1 MACVILAS
9 TAVIG
14 LRTAVSSEG
23 FCGVRIHHNIMRR
36 LNGSVMD
43 ARWWVLPVVYA
54 VLFLGV
60 VLPVAVGWRATEA
73 SFDEGRCYLPAI
85 TQLRAKFPSVDLL
98 QDSLSASPPGYS
110 HLLAFL
116 SLATG
121 DSLRAHR
128 AWHAVLSLVG
138 AIFVLWLAARLT
150 GLQTVAVAA
159 MLPMVS
165 SSYYLKSA
173 AQLTTDNL
181 ALALTFSALL
191 LVFFAQDR
199 PRSAFVAGALGLA
212 CVWVRHNAI
221 WLAAPM
227 ALKSLLLLSRR
238 NRPTAVAWV
247 IAALAMLLV
256 VAVFVWAW
264 GGLVPPIWSRAHEA
278 PSLSSLVYACALAG
292 IFGAVFFPA
301 GTRMDIRSSD
311 LLVALAG
318 VVVGAGLFL
327 LSDMAPSYEA
337 GRFGGPLWALAG
349 QIPLVAGRAYIFL
362 PLAAAGAGLLA
373 LAAWRLFARSP
384 AFGLLWTSSLCAWL
398 ATGIVN
404 RQIFHRYYE
413 GPILGFWGLW
423 ILLMAF
429 GDSARFA
436 KSRCVLLYL
445 LAAALFA
452 AGAYSMLTSPTGFT
466 APLNPSLLNR

>member
-1 MACVILAS
+1 MQ
-9 TAVIG
+9 
-14 LRTAVSSEG
+14 
-23 FCGVRIHHNIMRR
+23 R
-36 LNGSVMD
+36 LNASGMG
-43 ARWWVLPVVYA
+43 ACWWVLPVVYA

-60 VLPVAVGWRATEA
+60 VLPVAVGWRAAEA

-116 SLATG
+116 SLVTG
-121 DSLRAHR
+121 DSLLAHR
-128 AWHAVLSLVG
+128 AWHAVLSLLG
-138 AIFVLWLAARLT
+138 ALFLLWMAVRLT
-150 GLQTVAVAA
+150 GHRTVAIAA
-159 MLPMVS
+159 MLPMLC

-173 AQLTTDNL
+173 AQLTTDNP
-181 ALALTFSALL
+181 ALVLTFATLL

-199 PRSAFVAGALGLA
+199 PRSAFGAGALGLA
-212 CVWVRHNAI
+212 GVWVRHNAI

-227 ALKSLLLLSRR
+227 ALKGLLLFRR
-238 NRPTAVAWV
+238 NRPTASAWV
-247 IAALAMLLV
+247 IAAVAMLLL
-256 VAVFVWAW
+256 VAGFIWAW
-264 GGLVPPIWSRAHEA
+264 GGLVPPIWSRVQEA

-292 IFGAVFFPA
+292 IFGVVFVFA
-301 GTRMDIRSSD
+301 GTRLDIRLSD
-311 LLVALAG
+311 LLAAVAG
-318 VVVGAGLFL
+318 VAVGAGLFF

-384 AFGLLWTSSLCAWL
+384 AFGLLWTWSLCAWL
-398 ATGIVN
+398 ATCIVN

-423 ILLMAF
+423 ILLMAR
-429 GDSARFA
+429 GDGARST
-436 KSRCVLLYL
+436 KSRCGWLYL
-445 LAAALFA
+445 LAVVLFA
-452 AGAYSMLTSPTGFT
+452 AGAYSMFTSPTGFV
-466 APLNPSLLNR
+466 APLNQSLLNR